1 MRRLVPSPSG
11 FLPEKGAILVPDGS
25 DHSPALMDAAADL
38 WIRMIYSCPI
48 DPQTVATLNRLL
60 NRLDGLALV
69 VDSVASYA
77 KADANALVVVETAP
91 FSTVA
96 PGPPAALAT
105 PRRVTNRGQR
115 P

>member
-25 DHSPALMDAAADL
+25 DHSSALMDAADL
-38 WIRMIYSCPI
+38 RIRMIYRCPI

-69 VDSVASYA
+69 VDSIASYA
-77 KADANALVVVETAP
+77 KAAANALVVVETAP